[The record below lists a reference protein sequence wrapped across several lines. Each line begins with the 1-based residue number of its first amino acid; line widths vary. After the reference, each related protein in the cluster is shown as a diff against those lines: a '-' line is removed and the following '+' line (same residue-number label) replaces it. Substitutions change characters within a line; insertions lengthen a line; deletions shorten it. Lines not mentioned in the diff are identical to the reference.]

1 VVIRRG
7 LTQEGEGS
15 NVGVGSS
22 SPPSKGHNISKAI
35 TKIVLGNN
43 HARLK
48 SYIKYLFIYFEV
60 LVPATNINHAKLVYL
75 ISQYLNSFLILLI
88 LSLNQAKLG
97 SRLVLDF

>member
-1 VVIRRG
+1 VIIRRG

-15 NVGVGSS
+15 NVGVGSP

-48 SYIKYLFIYFEV
+48 SYIKYLFIYLFRGYG
-60 LVPATNINHAKLVYL
+60 TNYQLPTSIMPN
-75 ISQYLNSFLILLI
+75 
-88 LSLNQAKLG
+88 
-97 SRLVLDF
+97 